1 MSRADVFAAIRAAR
15 NGQGFIASDVAAID
29 TLLDHLAIPRDG
41 KGRQANKAGTDLIQE
56 FESCR
61 LVAYRDI
68 AGIPTIGWGHTGPE
82 VHMGMTI
89 SQDQADRLFDADT
102 DKFEAAV
109 DRLTKGKAS
118 DDQFGALT
126 SFAFNA
132 GADAL
137 AGSTLL
143 RLHNSGDFAGAAG
156 QFELWDKS
164 HVGGKLVV
172 VPGLLRRREAERDLY
187 KRGSGL

>member
-1 MSRADVFAAIRAAR
+1 MSDRKSVFDAIRAAR
-15 NGQGFIASDVAAID
+15 NGQGFTAGDVAAID
-29 TLLDHLAIPRDG
+29 TLLDHLGVSKDG
-41 KGRQANKAGTDLIQE
+41 KGRQANKAGLDLIQG

-61 LVAYRDI
+61 LTAYRDI

-89 SQDQADRLFDADT
+89 TQEQADRLFDADT

-109 DRLTKGKAS
+109 DRLTKGKAT
-118 DDQFGALT
+118 DDQFGALV
-126 SFAFNA
+126 SFAFNL

-156 QFELWDKS
+156 EFGKWNKAR
-164 HVGGKLVV
+164 VNGKLVI
-172 VPGLLRRREAERDLY
+172 VPGLTRRREAEAELY
-187 KRGSGL
+187 RRQA